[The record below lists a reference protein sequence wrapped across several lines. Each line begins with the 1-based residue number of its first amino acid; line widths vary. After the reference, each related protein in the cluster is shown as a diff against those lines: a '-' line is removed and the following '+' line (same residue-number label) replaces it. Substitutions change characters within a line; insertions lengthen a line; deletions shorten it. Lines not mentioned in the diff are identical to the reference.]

1 MMKTYFSENLKIFLL
16 DTNLLDSL
24 YFSFCNV
31 FFASKSL
38 HEAAPEVFIESDI
51 DDRVD
56 HGVRVGN
63 DNDPELV
70 LSNPARQL

>member
-31 FFASKSL
+31 FFVSKSL

-63 DNDPELV
+63 DLDPELA